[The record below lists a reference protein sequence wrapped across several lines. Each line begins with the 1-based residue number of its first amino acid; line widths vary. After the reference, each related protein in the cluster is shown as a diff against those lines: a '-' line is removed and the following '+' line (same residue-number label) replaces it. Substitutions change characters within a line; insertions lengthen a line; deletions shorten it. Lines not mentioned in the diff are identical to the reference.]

1 MFWNLPKTNDT
12 HIISPS
18 WYTVLPTHLHTYTA
32 DLMMLRTWHVIN
44 YTLHTAWCVGIRLI
58 VLCPVMCSVC
68 CILLFH
74 HLLLLF
80 QCTTRSPKSAICVV
94 ACLIVSCCHL
104 VMSFPNVMW
113 LMSWDRP
120 VMSCLCAPW
129 SSHDRQWKLPKLQC
143 SSICHRIFCY
153 FLLVFIFLFLFVEW
167 NLLLLIVK
175 TVFEYAYF

>member
-1 MFWNLPKTNDT
+1 MICSEIYQKQMTRIL
-12 HIISPS
+12 
-18 WYTVLPTHLHTYTA
+18 YLHRGTQSYLHSYTA
-32 DLMMLRTWHVIN
+32 DLMMLHTWHVIN

-80 QCTTRSPKSAICVV
+80 QFTTRSPKSAICVV

-104 VMSFPNVMW
+104 VMSFPQCHVAHVMGQAC
-113 LMSWDRP
+113 D
-120 VMSCLCAPW
+120 VMSLCSLILAWPTMET
-129 SSHDRQWKLPKLQC
+129 PKTTTC
-143 SSICHRIFCY
+143 SICHLEY
-153 FLLVFIFLFLFVEW
+153 FVTFSCFYLLFFMEW